1 MSKTNLG
8 ETDLVD
14 VPIESGGDEPVI
26 EIADGD
32 LPLESASEEPKVASV
47 AAEPKPKKAEPKS
60 SDEFDFSQQLAE
72 AKRKADAKEREAADA
87 RRAAELE
94 RTARLKAEGD
104 LSKVTD
110 FALRKD
116 WESVNGDLS
125 LIKSG
130 IVGAKREIDQAKAN
144 LKAARESGD
153 VDAEMDAQEL
163 LTAASHNLS
172 ALQQGLPG
180 AEAAVREKEQD
191 IRAYQ
196 ERQKITSQGDP
207 EPQRT
212 ESKSTSP
219 DDWIKGVETTY
230 GTGPAEWLRSH
241 REFVTDPAKNA
252 QLIALSNYHI
262 ARGRDLNSP
271 EFLDALN
278 AEFFPDEEPDVME
291 DETPAAKRKSE
302 AKESAAA
309 SYAAPVSRNV
319 TPSQP
324 SSSSGSIKLTTDQ
337 FRIAPDIY
345 PSYDDLSPETR
356 KKFPA
361 WSETAAR
368 FQYHQDLRRA
378 EKDGKFLPR

>member
-1 MSKTNLG
+1 MSKTNPG

-14 VPIESGGDEPVI
+14 VPVDSGFEEPVI

-32 LPLESASEEPKVASV
+32 PPLEPSSEDSKAAPVV
-47 AAEPKPKKAEPKS
+47 AEPKPKKAEPKS
-60 SDEFDFSQQLAE
+60 GDEFDFSKQLAE

-87 RRAAELE
+87 RRAVEAE

-130 IVGAKREIDQAKAN
+130 IIGAEREISQARAA

-153 VDAEMDAQEL
+153 VDAEVDAQEL
-163 LTAASHNLS
+163 LATASNNLS
-172 ALQQGLPG
+172 ALKQGLPG
-180 AEAAVREKEQD
+180 AEAAVREKERD
-191 IRAYQ
+191 IRSYQ
-196 ERQKITSQGDP
+196 DRQKATAQAEP

-219 DDWIKGVETTY
+219 DDWIKGVESTY
-230 GTGPAEWLRSH
+230 GTGPADWLRSH

-291 DETPAAKRKSE
+291 DETPAPKRKAE
-302 AKESAAA
+302 AKEPAAA